1 MTQPQAQ
8 TSGASAEG
16 GGQSAPP
23 TSGDQGGRPVPKV
36 SGERVAQ
43 LGPLIA
49 LILACAFFTTQ
60 SDRFLDP
67 ANFSLIIQQVMVVGT
82 LAIGQTLIILT
93 AGIDL
98 SCGTAMALGSIVMT
112 KLAVDSNVPPMLA
125 ILLGILT
132 CALIGFVNG
141 GLVVGLTMPPF
152 IVTLGTYSICY
163 ALVHIYSKDETISNL
178 PSVMTKLGETF
189 KIGGT
194 AVTYG
199 SLLTLLLFGIA
210 WFVLTQTTWG
220 RRVYALGD
228 NPEATRLM
236 GVPVRKQL
244 VMVYVVAGTIYGI
257 AALLLIARTN
267 VGDPNAGLTD
277 NLDAITAVVLGGTS
291 LFGGRGTIIG
301 TLIGALII
309 GVVRNGLVL
318 MGVAATYQVLITGIL
333 VIVAVAVDQIARKRA

>member
-8 TSGASAEG
+8 TAGAEG
-16 GGQSAPP
+16 GSGQTPP
-23 TSGDQGGRPVPKV
+23 ASEGGGGGRAIPKV
-36 SGERVAQ
+36 SGDRVAQ

-49 LILACAFFTTQ
+49 LILACIFFTTQ

-67 ANFSLIIQQVMVVGT
+67 ANFSLIIQQVMVIGT

-98 SCGTAMALGSIVMT
+98 SCGTAMALGSIIMT
-112 KLAVDSNVPPMLA
+112 KLAVDSGVPAGLA
-125 ILLGILT
+125 
-132 CALIGFVNG
+132 
-141 GLVVGLTMPPF
+141 MPPF
-152 IVTLGTYSICY
+152 IVTLGTYSICL
-163 ALVHIYSKDETISNL
+163 ALTHIWSKDETISNL
-178 PSVMTKLGETF
+178 PTAMTKLGETF

-199 SLLTLLLFGIA
+199 SLVTLALFGIA

-220 RRVYALGD
+220 RRLYALGD

-244 VMVYVVAGTIYGI
+244 LMVYVVAGAIYGI
-257 AALLLIARTN
+257 AALLLIARTG
-267 VGDPNAGLTD
+267 VGDPNAGQTD

-291 LFGGRGTIIG
+291 LFGGRGTVIG

-318 MGVAATYQVLITGIL
+318 MGVASTYQILITGIL
-333 VIVAVAVDQIARKRA
+333 VITAVAVDQIARKRA

>member
-1 MTQPQAQ
+1 MTQPEAQ
-8 TSGASAEG
+8 TAGVPPATG
-16 GGQSAPP
+16 APP
-23 TSGDQGGRPVPKV
+23 ETPSDRRAMPKV

-49 LILACAFFTTQ
+49 LVLACVFFTTQ
-60 SDRFLDP
+60 SDQFLEP
-67 ANFSLIIQQVMVVGT
+67 RNFSLIIQQVMVIGT

-112 KLAVDSNVPPMLA
+112 KLATDSGVPPVLA
-125 ILLGILT
+125 ILLGIAT
-132 CALIGFVNG
+132 CTAIGVLNG
-141 GLVVGLTMPPF
+141 SLVVGLSMPPF
-152 IVTLGTYSICY
+152 IVTLGTYSICL
-163 ALVHIYSKDETISNL
+163 ALTHIYSKDETISNL
-178 PSVMTKLGETF
+178 PSVMTKLGESF
-189 KIGGT
+189 NIGGT

-199 SLLTLLLFGIA
+199 SLVTLALFAVA

-236 GVPVRKQL
+236 GIPVRKQL
-244 VMVYVVAGTIYGI
+244 VTVYAVAGAIYGI
-257 AALLLIARTN
+257 AALLLIARTG
-267 VGDPNAGLTD
+267 VGDPNAGQTD

-318 MGVAATYQVLITGIL
+318 MGVASTYQILITGIL
-333 VIVAVAVDQIARKRA
+333 VILAVAVDQIARKRA

>member
-1 MTQPQAQ
+1 MTNPQAQ
-8 TSGASAEG
+8 TAGAGAEG

-23 TSGDQGGRPVPKV
+23 TGGDQGGRAIPKV

-49 LILACAFFTTQ
+49 LVLACIFFTTQ

-98 SCGTAMALGSIVMT
+98 SCGTMMALGSIVMT
-112 KLAVDSNVPPMLA
+112 KLAVDSNVPPLLA
-125 ILLGILT
+125 IVLGVLT
-132 CALIGFVNG
+132 CAFIGFVNG
-141 GLVVGLTMPPF
+141 GLVVGLSMPPF
-152 IVTLGTYSICY
+152 IVTLGTFSICY
-163 ALVHIYSKDETISNL
+163 ALTHIYSNDETISGL
-178 PSVMTKLGETF
+178 PRAMTWLGETF

-199 SLLTLLLFGIA
+199 SLVTLLLFAIA

-236 GVPVRKQL
+236 GIPVRKQL
-244 VMVYVVAGTIYGI
+244 LMVYVVAGVVYGI
-257 AALLLIARTN
+257 AALLLIARTG
-267 VGDPNAGLTD
+267 VGDPNAGFTD

-333 VIVAVAVDQIARKRA
+333 VITAVAVDQIARKQA

>member
-1 MTQPQAQ
+1 MSQPETQVA
-8 TSGASAEG
+8 G
-16 GGQSAPP
+16 GGPSAAGAPP
-23 TSGDQGGRPVPKV
+23 EPAAKRGVPKV
-36 SGERVAQ
+36 SGDRIAQ

-49 LILACAFFTTQ
+49 LLLACIFFTTQ
-60 SDRFLDP
+60 SDQFLEP
-67 ANFSLIIQQVMVVGT
+67 RNFSLIIQQVMVVGT

-112 KLAVDSNVPPMLA
+112 KLAVDSGVPPLLA
-125 ILLGILT
+125 ILLGVAT
-132 CALIGFVNG
+132 CMLVGFVNG
-141 GLVVGLTMPPF
+141 GLVVGLSLPPF
-152 IVTLGTYSICY
+152 IVTLGTFSICY
-163 ALVHIYSKDETISNL
+163 ALTHIYSQDETISNL
-178 PSVMTKLGETF
+178 PSAMTKLGESF
-189 KIGGT
+189 NIGDT

-199 SLLTLLLFGIA
+199 SLVTLLLFA
-210 WFVLTQTTWG
+210 LFWFILTQTTWG

-244 VMVYVVAGTIYGI
+244 LMVYVVAGLVYGI
-257 AALLLIARTN
+257 AALLLVARTN
-267 VGDPNAGLTD
+267 VGDPNAGYTD

-333 VIVAVAVDQIARKRA
+333 VIVAVSVDQIARKRI

>member
-8 TSGASAEG
+8 TAGSGGEG

-23 TSGDQGGRPVPKV
+23 TSGGGEGRAIPKV

-49 LILACAFFTTQ
+49 LLLACAFFTTQ

-67 ANFSLIIQQVMVVGT
+67 ANFSLIIQQVMVIGT

-112 KLAVDSNVPPMLA
+112 KLAVDSGVPPLLA
-125 ILLGILT
+125 ILLGVAT
-132 CALIGFVNG
+132 CMLVGFVNG
-141 GLVVGLTMPPF
+141 GLVVGLSLPPF
-152 IVTLGTYSICY
+152 IVTLGTFSICY
-163 ALVHIYSKDETISNL
+163 ALTHIYSQDETISNL
-178 PSVMTKLGETF
+178 PSAMTKLGESF
-189 KIGGT
+189 NIGDT

-199 SLLTLLLFGIA
+199 SLVTLLLFALFWYI
-210 WFVLTQTTWG
+210 LTQTTWG

-244 VMVYVVAGTIYGI
+244 LMVYVVAGLVYGI
-257 AALLLIARTN
+257 AALLLVARTN
-267 VGDPNAGLTD
+267 VGDPNAGYTD

-318 MGVAATYQVLITGIL
+318 MGIAATYQVLITGIL
-333 VIVAVAVDQIARKRA
+333 VIVAVSVDQIARKRI

>member
-8 TSGASAEG
+8 TAGAGAE

-23 TSGDQGGRPVPKV
+23 ESDGGGGGRAIPKV
-36 SGERVAQ
+36 SGDRVAQ

-49 LILACAFFTTQ
+49 LVLACIFFTTQ

-67 ANFSLIIQQVMVVGT
+67 TNFSLIIQQVMVVGT

-112 KLAVDSNVPPMLA
+112 KLAVSSNVPPVLA
-125 ILLGILT
+125 ILLGIVV
-132 CALIGFVNG
+132 CAIIGFVNG
-141 GLVVGLTMPPF
+141 GLVVGLSLPPF
-152 IVTLGTYSICY
+152 IVTLGTFSICL
-163 ALVHIYSKDETISNL
+163 ALTHIYSKDETISTL
-178 PSVMTKLGETF
+178 PHAMTKLGESF
-189 KIGGT
+189 KIGST

-199 SLLTLLLFGIA
+199 SLVTLALFAFI

-228 NPEATRLM
+228 APEATRLM
-236 GVPVRKQL
+236 GIPVRKQL
-244 VMVYVVAGTIYGI
+244 LMVYVVAGVIYGI

-267 VGDPNAGLTD
+267 VGDPNAGQTD

-291 LFGGRGTIIG
+291 LFGGRGTVIG

-318 MGVAATYQVLITGIL
+318 MGVASTYQILITGIL
-333 VIVAVAVDQIARKRA
+333 VIVAVSVDQIARKRG

>member
-1 MTQPQAQ
+1 VTQPQAQ
-8 TSGASAEG
+8 TAG
-16 GGQSAPP
+16 APP
-23 TSGDQGGRPVPKV
+23 EAAPPESPAKGRREVPKV

-43 LGPLIA
+43 LGPLFA
-49 LILACAFFTTQ
+49 LILACIFFTTQ
-60 SDRFLDP
+60 SGQFLEP
-67 ANFSLIIQQVMVVGT
+67 SNFSLIIQQVMVIGT

-112 KLAVDSNVPPMLA
+112 KLAVDNNVPPVLA
-125 ILLGILT
+125 ILLGVAA
-132 CALIGFVNG
+132 CALVGFVNG
-141 GLVVGLTMPPF
+141 GLVVSLAMPPF
-152 IVTLGTYSICY
+152 IVTLGTFSICL
-163 ALVHIYSKDETISNL
+163 ALTHIYSKDETISNL

-199 SLLTLLLFGIA
+199 SLVCLGLFALT

-236 GVPVRKQL
+236 GIPVRRQL
-244 VMVYVVAGTIYGI
+244 LMVYVVAGVIYGI

-267 VGDPNAGLTD
+267 VGDPNAGQTD

-318 MGVAATYQVLITGIL
+318 MGVASTYQILITGIL